1 MSLNA
6 KTGARA
12 KILAYLKRNG
22 LSVLADIM
30 VGIDEPNRAK
40 AHSNISACVKDS
52 LVARERDDVTNQPGY
67 KITDDG
73 KEWLKTAGSND
84 TLQAA
89 PAAEEPENGDSE
101 GGEADAG
108 VVQCGAAEREAD
120 AGVVQCGA
128 AERDL
133 LAIHTLLAPR
143 VAGPIDPSDINE
155 VECARKAAEMMDQ
168 AADEISRLAR
178 LLDDKDDELIA
189 QSKLVVDLRER
200 LDDVTQQSIADTAA
214 LTHKNERL
222 HEELEA
228 LRAELNTA
236 RAELNA
242 AVVKKQ
248 ETRLDEKAGKQPSP
262 RHGFILRADERPG
275 LSGTTYKQHKTAVG
289 AGAIA
294 IRKGARRVRI
304 FALVPA
310 GQLVQGAEYY
320 D

>member
-108 VVQCGAAEREAD
+108 VVQCGAAER
-120 AGVVQCGA
+120 
-128 AERDL
+128 DL

-168 AADEISRLAR
+168 AADEISRRAR
-178 LLDDKDDELIA
+178 LLDDKDDDLIA
-189 QSKLVVDLRER
+189 QGKLVVDLRER

>member
-101 GGEADAG
+101 GG
-108 VVQCGAAEREAD
+108 EAD

>member
-1 MSLNA
+1 MSLND
-6 KTGARA
+6 
-12 KILAYLKRNG
+12 KIT
-22 LSVLADIM
+22 
-30 VGIDEPNRAK
+30 
-40 AHSNISACVKDS
+40 
-52 LVARERDDVTNQPGY
+52 DDVTNQPGY

-120 AGVVQCGA
+120 AGVVQYEA

-143 VAGPIDPSDINE
+143 VAGPIDPSDIDE

-178 LLDDKDDELIA
+178 LLDDKDDDLIA
-189 QSKLVVDLRER
+189 QGKLVVDLCER

-248 ETRLDEKAGKQPSP
+248 ETRLDEKPSP

-275 LSGTTYKQHKTAVG
+275 LSGTTYKQHKTAVS
-289 AGAIA
+289 AGASA

>member
-1 MSLNA
+1 MKLNA

-30 VGIDEPNRAK
+30 VGIDEPSRAK
-40 AHSNISACVKDS
+40 AHSNLQAAITAG
-52 LVARERDDVTNQPGY
+52 LVIRERDDVTNQPGY

-89 PAAEEPENGDSE
+89 PTAEEPENGDSE
-101 GGEADAG
+101 GGEAD
-108 VVQCGAAEREAD
+108 
-120 AGVVQCGA
+120 
-128 AERDL
+128 
-133 LAIHTLLAPR
+133 
-143 VAGPIDPSDINE
+143 DPSDINE

-189 QSKLVVDLRER
+189 QGKLVVDLRER

-289 AGAIA
+289 AAASA